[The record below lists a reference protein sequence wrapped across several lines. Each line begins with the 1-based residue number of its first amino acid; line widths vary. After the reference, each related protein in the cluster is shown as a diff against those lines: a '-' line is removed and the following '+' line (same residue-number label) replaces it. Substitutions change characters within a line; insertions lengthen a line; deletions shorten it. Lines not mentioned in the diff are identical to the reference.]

1 MSDKRQ
7 YQRVKL
13 NIPGILSHGHTNIG
27 VMIEDVSIQGVR
39 VSAEEEA
46 LATLPFDSHQPY
58 RIAFLTDDKAPLIE
72 AWVEQLYRHTDRRK
86 TAVAV
91 GCKVDH
97 IDVESL
103 AALRQL
109 ILLNSGDPS
118 MSQYDIDTLTNA
130 IYGKASN
137 ASQS

>member
-1 MSDKRQ
+1 MAKRKTAYVCSECGAQ
-7 YQRVKL
+7 FPRWQGQCTECKEW
-13 NIPGILSHGHTNIG
+13 N
-27 VMIEDVSIQGVR
+27 SITEFV
-39 VSAEEEA
+39 VSAA
-46 LATLPFDSHQPY
+46 SPVKQATSGYAGQTQAKIETLNAID
-58 RIAFLTDDKAPLIE
+58 LE

-118 MSQYDIDTLTNA
+118 MSQDDIDTLTSA
-130 IYGKASN
+130 IYGNASN